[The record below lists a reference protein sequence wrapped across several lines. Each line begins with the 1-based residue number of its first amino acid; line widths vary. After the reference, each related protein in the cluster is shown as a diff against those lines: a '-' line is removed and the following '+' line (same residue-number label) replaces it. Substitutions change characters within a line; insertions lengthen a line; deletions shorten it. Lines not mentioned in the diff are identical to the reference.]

1 MRRPTLLHLN
11 CFIRATRAGVKV
23 VDGGLARKKFLY
35 TVMSL
40 SEADVVPYAIYY
52 TKKYQ
57 GNDKYL
63 KNNAPIVF
71 VLCQVL
77 ANIRYKI
84 SCMHPGYQGFI
95 GGGGGGGGRGESPP
109 PPPPQKKK
117 EGERGGK
124 RERERER
131 EPRREMWSLREA
143 ILFVRGVR
151 EREEKIIKERER
163 RNMICCTCR
172 CHTHLTRF
180 SR

>member
-95 GGGGGGGGRGESPP
+95 GGGGGGEEGVNPP
-109 PPPPQKKK
+109 PTKK
-117 EGERGGK
+117 ERRREGRK
-124 RERERER
+124 ERERE
-131 EPRREMWSLREA
+131 SLGERC
-143 ILFVRGVR
+143 GV
-151 EREEKIIKERER
+151 
-163 RNMICCTCR
+163 
-172 CHTHLTRF
+172 
-180 SR
+180 

>member
-77 ANIRYKI
+77 ANIRYTI
-84 SCMHPGYQGFI
+84 SCMHPGYQGFF
-95 GGGGGGGGRGESPP
+95 GGGGGGGGRKGGIPP
-109 PPPPQKKK
+109 PSHTKK
-117 EGERGGK
+117 ERR
-124 RERERER
+124 REGRKERER

-143 ILFVRGVR
+143 KLFVRGVR

-172 CHTHLTRF
+172 CHTHLTKF